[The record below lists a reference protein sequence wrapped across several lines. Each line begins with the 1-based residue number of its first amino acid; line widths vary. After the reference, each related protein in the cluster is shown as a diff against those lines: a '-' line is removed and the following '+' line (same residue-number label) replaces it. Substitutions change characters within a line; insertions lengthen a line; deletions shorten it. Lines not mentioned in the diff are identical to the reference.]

1 VVLADAEEVDPDLV
15 GEDSLLDDVPDRPGV
30 GVRPAV
36 VVVGPIAELSKP
48 RTSGNA
54 PA

>member
-30 GVRPAV
+30 GVQRPSLSWV
-36 VVVGPIAELSKP
+36 RSPNVSKP